1 MISVSPSKM
10 VYCIAGT
17 KNYTMAEFVERRA
30 EFIKYDPIAEGT
42 YLSEKYN
49 KKMHYKVV
57 VI

>member
-1 MISVSPSKM
+1 M
-10 VYCIAGT
+10 VYRIAGT
-17 KNYTMAEFVERRA
+17 KNYTMAEFAEKRA
-30 EFIKYDPIAEGT
+30 EFIKYNPIAEGT